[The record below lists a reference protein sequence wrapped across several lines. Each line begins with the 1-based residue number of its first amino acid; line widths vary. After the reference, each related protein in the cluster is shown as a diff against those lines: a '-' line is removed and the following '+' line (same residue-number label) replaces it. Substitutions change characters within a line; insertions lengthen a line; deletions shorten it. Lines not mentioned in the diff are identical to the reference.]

1 MSELPDV
8 EISVPPRPEL
18 VALVRHVVGATARM
32 GALSPDSVEYAKLA
46 VSEACTNAVV
56 MTTRARRTDP
66 VTVSADLEGH
76 RLRVV
81 VSDRGEYPE
90 DDDEIVEEVEPTS
103 LDFTFERGLS
113 LPLIQ
118 GLVDELVI
126 APRDG
131 GGMVVTMTLVE
142 GDGEG

>member
-32 GALSPDSVEYAKLA
+32 GGLTPDAVEYAKLA

-56 MTTRARRTDP
+56 MTARARRSDP
-66 VTVSADLEGH
+66 VNVTAELEGD

-81 VSDRGEYPE
+81 VTDRGEYPE
-90 DDDEIVEEVEPTS
+90 DGEIVEEVEPTS

-118 GLVDELVI
+118 GLVDDLDI
-126 APRDG
+126 APREG
-131 GGMVVTMTLVE
+131 GGMVVTMTLIEDEE
-142 GDGEG
+142 G

>member
-1 MSELPDV
+1 VSELPDV

-32 GALSPDSVEYAKLA
+32 GGLTPDSVEYAKLA

-56 MTTRARRTDP
+56 MTARARRTDP
-66 VTVSADLEGH
+66 VNVTAELEGD

-81 VSDRGEYPE
+81 VTDRGEYP
-90 DDDEIVEEVEPTS
+90 DDGEIVEEVEPTS

-118 GLVDELVI
+118 GLVDDLDI
-126 APRDG
+126 APREG
-131 GGMVVTMTLVE
+131 GGMVVTMTLIE
-142 GDGEG
+142 DGEG